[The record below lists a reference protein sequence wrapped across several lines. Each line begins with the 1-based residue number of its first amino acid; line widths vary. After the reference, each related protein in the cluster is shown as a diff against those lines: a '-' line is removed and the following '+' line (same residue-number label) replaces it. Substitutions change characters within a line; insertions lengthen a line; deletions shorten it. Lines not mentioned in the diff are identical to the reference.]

1 MRVSVVS
8 AATVFLLLGLPSSAQ
23 AQPGSGTRYVVV
35 ADPSV
40 LVGHYRLEEGEFA
53 IDVRLNAD
61 RTAVYTVKEGEG
73 GGGIRAEGRWTVE
86 GDRIHIRN
94 TPGPV
99 SLEVSGPPSVDMTA
113 ALSIVATLPDGTPA
127 EGLAVT
133 WPAAGAL
140 FYMSD
145 GVHRVA
151 AADGPVTGEVSIVR
165 ESDSRPLATFRMS
178 PGAPNSYRFTY
189 RPSDPEPVHIQAAA
203 LDARAEM
210 IEVEAGSA
218 AAPLR
223 RVRD

>member
-1 MRVSVVS
+1 MRIGHSF
-8 AATVFLLLGLPSSAQ
+8 AAAAVLLLSPHSTSLAQ
-23 AQPGSGTRYVVV
+23 AGSGTRYVVI

-99 SLEVSGPPSVDMTA
+99 SLEASGPPTVDAAA

-133 WPAAGAL
+133 WPGAGAL

-145 GVHRVA
+145 GVHRVG
-151 AADGPVTGEVSIVR
+151 AADGPIAGEVSIMR

>member
-1 MRVSVVS
+1 MLLGAASF
-8 AATVFLLLGLPSSAQ
+8 AATHRDT
-23 AQPGSGTRYVVV
+23 GTRYVVV

-61 RTAVYTVKEGEG
+61 RTAVYTVNEGEG
-73 GGGIRAEGRWTVE
+73 GGGIRAEGCWTVE

-99 SLEVSGPPSVDMTA
+99 SLEVSGLPTVEAAA

-133 WPAAGAL
+133 WPGAGAL

-151 AADGPVTGEVSIVR
+151 LADGPIAGEVSIVR